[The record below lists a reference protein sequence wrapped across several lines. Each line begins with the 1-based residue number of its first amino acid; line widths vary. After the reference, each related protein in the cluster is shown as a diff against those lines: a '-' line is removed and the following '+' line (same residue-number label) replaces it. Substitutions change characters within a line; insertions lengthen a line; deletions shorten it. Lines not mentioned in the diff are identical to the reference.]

1 MAYIPY
7 HNDKKILAGVNWNI
21 NTRKVE
27 MESGSELMVL
37 TLGGRPFVHT
47 AAISWLATPAEMA
60 TIINTLE
67 ADGMV
72 GRYQYTCPVRG
83 EIIIQCM
90 GSGAFPEPAGDE
102 KLILTLDFRR
112 V

>member
-7 HNDKKILAGVNWNI
+7 HNDKKILAGVNWSF

-27 MESGSELMVL
+27 MESGAELMVV
-37 TLGGRPFVHT
+37 TLGGKPVVET
-47 AAISWLATPAEMA
+47 AAISWLATPSEMA
-60 TIINTLE
+60 FILNTLR
-67 ADGMV
+67 ADGMI

-90 GSGAFPEPAGDE
+90 GGGAFPEPAADE
-102 KLILTLDFRR
+102 KLILTVDFRR